1 MKDKKVAKA
10 SPVKTE
16 KEANKLITNDQSEKL
31 AYIICTYK
39 NNPHVVLKVQN
50 GKKDVYLHGRQAVLQ
65 ILKDNKIYA
74 HLVTDDWCLI
84 EERLENFEKVR
95 NILSEFC
102 KITVS
107 IRKNNNINL
116 TPSQK
121 KKTSTNNTIAKKIAA
136 RNTRKEHNRVN
147 AAKRIHHKMS
157 RKQKKVLKKTE
168 SVKFS
173 TDKIVLSHPRVGNL
187 SSLQKSKLNKAKK
200 INKANLRKEMFKVN
214 RKMWFDLKH
223 PTNDATRALNN
234 KHEIKKN
241 NGKPIQ
247 QNLKFTNQKSEVKQA
262 A

>member
-39 NNPHVVLKVQN
+39 NDPHAVLKVQED
-50 GKKDVYLHGRQAVLQ
+50 KKDVYLHGKQAVIQ
-65 ILKDNKIYA
+65 ILKDAKIYA

-84 EERLENFEKVR
+84 EERPENVERVR

-121 KKTSTNNTIAKKIAA
+121 KKTPTNNTIAKKINA
-136 RNTRKEHNRVN
+136 RNVRKEHNRIN
-147 AAKRIHHKMS
+147 AAKRVHQKMG
-157 RKQKKVLKKTE
+157 RIQKKIFKKVE
-168 SVKFS
+168 SVKS
-173 TDKIVLSHPRVGNL
+173 SEDKVVLSHRRGSNL
-187 SSLQKSKLNKAKK
+187 SSLQKAKLNAMRKK
-200 INKANLRKEMFKVN
+200 TKSKDRKEMFKVN
-214 RKMWFDLKH
+214 QKMWFDLKH
-223 PTNDATRALNN
+223 PTNDVTKTLNN

-247 QNLKFTNQKSEVKQA
+247 QKLKFANQKSQVKQA